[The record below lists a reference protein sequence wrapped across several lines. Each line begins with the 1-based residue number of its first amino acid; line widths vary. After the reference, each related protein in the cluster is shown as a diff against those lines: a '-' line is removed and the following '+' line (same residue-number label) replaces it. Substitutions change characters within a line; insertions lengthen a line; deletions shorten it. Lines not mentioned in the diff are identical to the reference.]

1 MYDGEYLV
9 IDLTNPRKIAG
20 FSLSRMNTT
29 LIDNSPKTFH
39 IYGYTTNTN
48 TWFEIFSTTL
58 EDAIGINT
66 NMTSF
71 HKNNDPNENF
81 SSNTSREFY
90 KIAIVVSEI
99 FPFQEKMRRL

>member
-1 MYDGEYLV
+1 MFATELPARLV
-9 IDLTNPRKIAG
+9 
-20 FSLSRMNTT
+20 SR
-29 LIDNSPKTFH
+29 D
-39 IYGYTTNTN
+39 